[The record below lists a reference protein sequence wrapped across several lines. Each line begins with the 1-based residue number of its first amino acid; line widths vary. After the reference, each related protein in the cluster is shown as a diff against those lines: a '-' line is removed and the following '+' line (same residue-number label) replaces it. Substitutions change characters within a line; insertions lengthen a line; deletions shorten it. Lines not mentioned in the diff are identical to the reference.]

1 VDIRIPRPRRR
12 SGADRIAVAGAGKD
26 LHVVPAPT
34 PELRLDSPDAGPTTQ
49 VQIHDVR
56 VSVLDGNQDGSWYQ
70 QRKVYEERASLLYTI
85 IAAEGCRSF
94 VDVGANI
101 GYISLLARR
110 GAPDLRLIAVEA
122 DPRLARLITRNF
134 ADNGLEPP
142 EVVNAV
148 VGDRELDATTF
159 SLNPASTLDN
169 RVHIDD
175 WPQVT
180 VPMRTLDGLLTE
192 RSLEG
197 PVFLKIDTQGF
208 EMYVLRGAEGW
219 LGRRSDWVL
228 KMEFAP
234 NWLRSQDTDPAVLLG
249 YLLGRYEVAECPE
262 RIPFGTSTIDALFGS
277 PLSPG
282 DARTFVDHV
291 VSLNRAQL
299 GWVDLIVR
307 PRVSTSATG

>member
-1 VDIRIPRPRRR
+1 VDIRILRRR
-12 SGADRIAVAGAGKD
+12 MGDRVAPASAAEAI
-26 LHVVPAPT
+26 HVVPAQAPA
-34 PELRLDSPDAGPTTQ
+34 LRLESHDPGSTTQ

-56 VSVLDGNQDGSWYQ
+56 VSVLDGNGDGSWYQ

-94 VDVGANI
+94 VDVGANV

-110 GAPDLRLIAVEA
+110 GAPDLDLIAVEA
-122 DPRLARLITRNF
+122 DPRLARLIKRNF
-134 ADNGLEPP
+134 RDNGLAPP
-142 EVVNAV
+142 DVVNAV

-169 RVHIDD
+169 RVHVDE

-180 VPMRTLDGLLTE
+180 VPMRTLDSLLAE
-192 RSLEG
+192 RDLEG

-208 EMYVLRGAEGW
+208 EMHVLRGAESW
-219 LGRRSDWVL
+219 LGRRSDWVI

-234 NWLRSQDTDPAVLLG
+234 HWLRSQHTDPAVLLD
-249 YLLGRYEVAECPE
+249 YLLERYQVAECPE
-262 RIPFGTSTIDALFGS
+262 RIPFGTSTIDALFTS

-282 DARTFVDHV
+282 DAGTFVDHV

-307 PRVSTSATG
+307 PPRVSTSATG